1 MITPAFL
8 VTVVIL
14 SLSGVLTPGPLFLA
28 SILRAAKSGTV
39 AGIECAVGHT
49 IVEFPLVMGLAVG
62 LSTFFSQGLIKTIA
76 ITGGVV
82 LAGLAILQ
90 LNQARSKIELNTLNI
105 SKRLSRRPT
114 ILVGIALTGLNPFF
128 LLWWLTVGTYL
139 ISQAYV
145 AGTIID
151 VLAMF
156 AAHIWMDYAWLGGT
170 AGLASRGH
178 LLLGKWYRGV
188 LVVFGV
194 VMIYFATSFIISGL
208 S

>member
-1 MITPAFL
+1 MISPAFL

-28 SILRAAKSGTV
+28 SILRATKSGTM
-39 AGIECAVGHT
+39 AGVECAVGHT
-49 IVEFPLVMGLAVG
+49 IVELPLVVGLAIGLSAFFSQPLLKAIAIVGGLVLVGLAV
-62 LSTFFSQGLIKTIA
+62 
-76 ITGGVV
+76 
-82 LAGLAILQ
+82 LQ
-90 LNQARSKIELNTLNI
+90 LNQARSKIEMNPSNF
-105 SKRLSRRPT
+105 SEKLSRRPT
-114 ILVGIALTGLNPFF
+114 ILAGIALTGLNPFF

-170 AGLASRGH
+170 ASLASRGH
-178 LLLGKWYRGV
+178 LLLGRWYRGV

-194 VMIYFATSFIISGL
+194 VMMYFAASFIVSGL

>member
-8 VTVVIL
+8 ATVVIL

-28 SILRAAKSGTV
+28 SISRATKSGTV

-49 IVEFPLVMGLAVG
+49 IVEFPLVVGLAIG
-62 LSTFFSQGLIKTIA
+62 LEAFFTQTLLRAIA
-76 ITGGVV
+76 IAGGLV
-82 LAGLAILQ
+82 LLGLTILQ
-90 LNQARSKIELNTLNI
+90 LNQARSKIEMTTPNI
-105 SKRLSRRPT
+105 SEKLSRRPA

-151 VLAMF
+151 VIAMF

-170 AGLASRGH
+170 ANLAGRGH
-178 LLLGKWYRGV
+178 LLLGRWYRGV
-188 LVVFGV
+188 LVVFGI
-194 VMIYFATSFIISGL
+194 VMVYFALSFIISGL
-208 S
+208 G